1 MIEIDDKK
9 LEKILLE
16 VVQKFYLEQEVYLV
30 IEEIICNLDDKKD
43 NEPYEFFING
53 RYGENDKW
61 HKTFKDIIIYSD
73 WSWDF
78 IAGYFWRTLET
89 ADLIEE

>member
-1 MIEIDDKK
+1 MIEIDEKK
-9 LEKILLE
+9 LENVLRD
-16 VVQKFYLEQEVYLV
+16 VVKDFYLDDNTYLV

-61 HKTFKDIIIYSD
+61 NKTFKNIIIYSD

-89 ADLIEE
+89 ADSIEE